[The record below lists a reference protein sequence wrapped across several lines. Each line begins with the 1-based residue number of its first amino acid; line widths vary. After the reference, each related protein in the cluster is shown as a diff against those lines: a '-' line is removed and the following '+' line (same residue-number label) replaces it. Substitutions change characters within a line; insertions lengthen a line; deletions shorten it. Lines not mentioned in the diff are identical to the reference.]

1 MVKGPNKE
9 FVDLWGGGEV
19 LNTKQV
25 LYFYPHFFFS
35 RNLRVIG
42 GKCLSF
48 VNR

>member
-9 FVDLWGGGEV
+9 FVDLWGGRCLT
-19 LNTKQV
+19 LNKFCISI
-25 LYFYPHFFFS
+25 LIFSS